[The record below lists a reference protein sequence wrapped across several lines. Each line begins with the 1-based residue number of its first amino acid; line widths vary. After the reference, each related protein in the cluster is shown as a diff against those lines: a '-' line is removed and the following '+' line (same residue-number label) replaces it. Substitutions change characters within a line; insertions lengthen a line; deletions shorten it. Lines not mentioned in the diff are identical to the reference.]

1 MNNKKG
7 FTLIELLAVILI
19 LAIIALI
26 AIPVVTNIINDAK
39 KHALKDSAY
48 GIIDATDLYFAKNMK
63 SITTNLEFDCSN
75 NKCEASTN
83 KLDFKGEVK
92 EGKVKLFNDGKVSI
106 CIENETYAAYKN
118 AATDEVT
125 VAKGTCNYSGDEYT
139 VDELVSL
146 SDFNDMKAQYEA
158 QISTLQEQLNNYDS
172 GKYELDLNN
181 SISNHGWNWG
191 NVKTTSTTV
200 TIPAGVTKFQLIAMA
215 SAADG
220 YVSIQITSS
229 TMNVL
234 ETKDYEGTRALS
246 RIQIATGTPGDT
258 ITVKMTTNATNCSSV
273 YLQAVLIP
281 IK

>member
-92 EGKVKLFNDGKVSI
+92 
-106 CIENETYAAYKN
+106 
-118 AATDEVT
+118 
-125 VAKGTCNYSGDEYT
+125 
-139 VDELVSL
+139 
-146 SDFNDMKAQYEA
+146 
-158 QISTLQEQLNNYDS
+158 
-172 GKYELDLNN
+172 
-181 SISNHGWNWG
+181 
-191 NVKTTSTTV
+191 
-200 TIPAGVTKFQLIAMA
+200 
-215 SAADG
+215 
-220 YVSIQITSS
+220 
-229 TMNVL
+229 
-234 ETKDYEGTRALS
+234 
-246 RIQIATGTPGDT
+246 
-258 ITVKMTTNATNCSSV
+258 
-273 YLQAVLIP
+273 
-281 IK
+281 

>member
-1 MNNKKG
+1 
-7 FTLIELLAVILI
+7 
-19 LAIIALI
+19 
-26 AIPVVTNIINDAK
+26 
-39 KHALKDSAY
+39 
-48 GIIDATDLYFAKNMK
+48 
-63 SITTNLEFDCSN
+63 
-75 NKCEASTN
+75 
-83 KLDFKGEVK
+83 
-92 EGKVKLFNDGKVSI
+92 
-106 CIENETYAAYKN
+106 
-118 AATDEVT
+118 
-125 VAKGTCNYSGDEYT
+125 
-139 VDELVSL
+139 
-146 SDFNDMKAQYEA
+146 MKAQYEA

>member
-1 MNNKKG
+1 MKKG

-48 GIIDATDLYFAKNMK
+48 GIIDSADLYYAKNMK

-158 QISTLQEQLNNYDS
+158 QIANLQEQANSSKIYSLGSGTSFDIKTLVPSVDYTKLTINNFIVATTTLSASTGDIRKGGS
-172 GKYELDLNN
+172 WVGGGV
-181 SISNHGWNWG
+181 SISASMNIT
-191 NVKTTSTTV
+191 KSYDATTGILTAYSAGTLSAGD
-200 TIPAGVTKFQLIAMA
+200 PAAGGSSYK
-215 SAADG
+215 G
-220 YVSIQITSS
+220 YT
-229 TMNVL
+229 
-234 ETKDYEGTRALS
+234 A
-246 RIQIATGTPGDT
+246 P
-258 ITVKMTTNATNCSSV
+258 TNAWLSLGT
-273 YLQAVLIP
+273 ID
-281 IK
+281 